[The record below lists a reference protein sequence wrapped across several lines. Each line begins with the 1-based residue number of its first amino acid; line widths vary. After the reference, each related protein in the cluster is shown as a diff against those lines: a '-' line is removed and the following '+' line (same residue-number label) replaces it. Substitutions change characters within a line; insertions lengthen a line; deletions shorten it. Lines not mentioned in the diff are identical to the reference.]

1 MFVYPWWWKQSRY
14 SVLSDLSMRS
24 SGVYD
29 ICWVRSRC
37 PLFEANWAE
46 RFCRETSQILSWF
59 VQFCTFLPQGKLGQV
74 LKSHL
79 KLSPI
84 SQLRNV
90 AGVGNLGEKHPM
102 HQCHTHPCRASF
114 WGEMQQHS
122 TPGNSGSNQT
132 GTWTFQHENHCGE
145 VRLRIFLPGPKLW
158 RAYMFAGCRV
168 LISAKVG
175 LETCR
180 HLLHV
185 NQNLTSGPRVAE
197 KSQPGFSDAKIRSKI
212 WCTLKNAMEH
222 FEIRYHCTLQ
232 SLHQRETGFSSC
244 QFMRFSSGFQ
254 AIATSPRS
262 LVCSCGHGDL

>member
-1 MFVYPWWWKQSRY
+1 MFVYPRKWKQLRY
-14 SVLSDLSMRS
+14 SVLSDPSMRR

-90 AGVGNLGEKHPM
+90 AGVGNLGEKHAM
-102 HQCHTHPCRASF
+102 HQCHTHPCRASS
-114 WGEMQQHS
+114 WS
-122 TPGNSGSNQT
+122 TWNVLRSNQT
-132 GTWTFQHENHCGE
+132 GQHEITVAKWGC
-145 VRLRIFLPGPKLW
+145 
-158 RAYMFAGCRV
+158 AYSCLDPSCEELTCLLACRV

-185 NQNLTSGPRVAE
+185 NQNLTSGPSVTE
-197 KSQPGFSDAKIRSKI
+197 KVNQVLQTPKCGLKSDAR
-212 WCTLKNAMEH
+212 
-222 FEIRYHCTLQ
+222 
-232 SLHQRETGFSSC
+232 
-244 QFMRFSSGFQ
+244 
-254 AIATSPRS
+254 
-262 LVCSCGHGDL
+262 